1 MPHLRLREDNMT
13 IELSF
18 HGAAGTV
25 TGSCYRLRTSRA
37 SVIVDCG
44 MFQGSKTLKQ
54 LNYDP
59 FPFDVRTLDA
69 VLVTHAHI
77 DHSGLLPKL
86 MIAGYKGRMHCTTAT
101 AGLLGCMLPDSGHIQ
116 ESEVEQL
123 NRRKRHR
130 GHDPVTPI
138 YTAEDAVRCLD
149 QLETVDY
156 DAWTTVADGIR
167 ARWWNAGHLLGSAS
181 IEIEADDGDGK
192 PLRLLF
198 SGDIGPDHKL
208 LQAPA
213 EGPSGLDVVVVES
226 TYGGTDR
233 NELSN
238 DGKRTLLMQEVREA
252 AKAGGALLIPSF
264 AVERTQEI
272 VTDLIALMDAGRIP
286 QTPVFVDSPLAGKAT
301 EVFKRFADELGDGA
315 ALRKAFASP
324 HLHMTESVEQSKA
337 LARFDGFHI
346 IVAASGMCEAG
357 RIRHHL
363 RHWLARRQTT
373 VLIVGYQAVGTL
385 GRILQEGAK
394 AVRIQGD
401 EVLVRARIRTLDCY
415 SGHADGPELIDWLR
429 KRGRIGAG
437 LFLVHGEDEAV
448 AGLKQRVI
456 SAGLMPESRIIAPA
470 IDDVFELGPAG
481 VRLLSRQPDKRIDP
495 KAVSRLDWH
504 NDLSKLLIDIDEAV
518 GKVADE
524 KGRQRVIRQLRRA
537 LDASEDDQR
546 AGA

>member
-1 MPHLRLREDNMT
+1 MA

-25 TGSCYRLRTSRA
+25 TGSCFLLRTAQA
-37 SVIVDCG
+37 SVLVDCG

-54 LNYDP
+54 LNYEP
-59 FPFDVRTLDA
+59 FPFDPRTLDA

-86 MIAGYKGRMHCTTAT
+86 MLAGYRGIMHCTPAT

-116 ESEVEQL
+116 ESEVEHL

-130 GHDPVTPI
+130 GHEPVTPI
-138 YTAEDAVRCLD
+138 YTAIDAEKCLERL
-149 QLETVDY
+149 QPQEY
-156 DAWTTVADGIR
+156 DAWADVATGIR

-198 SGDIGPDHKL
+198 SGDLGPDHKL

-213 EGPSGLDVVVVES
+213 EGPTGLDFVVVES
-226 TYGGTDR
+226 TYGALDR
-233 NELSN
+233 QELSAN
-238 DGKRTLLMQEVREA
+238 GRRELLAREVADASR
-252 AKAGGALLIPSF
+252 AGGAMLIPSF
-264 AVERTQEI
+264 AVERTQEV
-272 VTDLIALMDAGRIP
+272 VTDLVALMEAGRIP
-286 QTPVFVDSPLAGKAT
+286 KTPIFVDSPLASKAT
-301 EVFKRFADELGDGA
+301 EVFKHFAEDLGAAA
-315 ALRKAFASP
+315 ALRRAFSSP
-324 HLHMTESVEQSKA
+324 LLHMTETVEQSKA

-363 RHWLARRQTT
+363 RHWLARPQAT
-373 VLIVGYQAVGTL
+373 VLMVGYQAIGTL
-385 GRILQEGAK
+385 GRILQDGAK

-401 EVLVRARIRTLDCY
+401 EVLVRARIRTLDSY
-415 SGHADGPELIDWLR
+415 SGHADGPELIDWLT

-437 LFLVHGEDEAV
+437 LFLVHGEEESLAGFRERLASARLMADE
-448 AGLKQRVI
+448 LI
-456 SAGLMPESRIIAPA
+456 LTPA
-470 IDDVFELGPAG
+470 IDDAFALEASGA
-481 VRLLSRQPDKRIDP
+481 RLVSRQPRKRIDP
-495 KAVSRLDWH
+495 ADVARLDWH

-518 GKVADE
+518 GNAADE
-524 KGRQRVIRQLRRA
+524 KSRQVVIRRLRRA
-537 LDASEDDQR
+537 LEA
-546 AGA
+546 AGEG

>member
-1 MPHLRLREDNMT
+1 MA

-37 SVIVDCG
+37 SILVDCG

-59 FPFDVRTLDA
+59 FPFDVRALNA

-86 MIAGYKGRMHCTTAT
+86 MLAGFKGCMYCTSAT

-138 YTAEDAVRCLD
+138 YGVEDAARCLD
-149 QLETVDY
+149 QLEAIDCDTWV
-156 DAWTTVADGIR
+156 TVADGIR

-181 IEIEADDGDGK
+181 VEVEADDGDGK
-192 PLRLLF
+192 QLRLLF
-198 SGDIGPDHKL
+198 SGDLGPNHKL
-208 LQAPA
+208 LQTPA
-213 EGPSGLDVVVVES
+213 EGPSGVDVVIIES
-226 TYGGTDR
+226 TYGAVDR
-233 NELSN
+233 NELSAE
-238 DGKRTLLMQEVREA
+238 GRRTLLVQEVREA
-252 AKAGGALLIPSF
+252 AKAGGAMLIPSF
-264 AVERTQEI
+264 AVERTQEV

-286 QTPVFVDSPLAGKAT
+286 QTSVFVDSPLASKAT
-301 EVFKRFADELGDGA
+301 EVFKRFADDLGDGA
-315 ALRKAFASP
+315 GLRKAFASP

-363 RHWLARRQTT
+363 RHWLARRQAT

-385 GRILQEGAK
+385 GRILQDGAR

-401 EVLVRARIRTLDCY
+401 EVLVRARIHTLDCY
-415 SGHADGPELIDWLR
+415 SGHADGLELLDWLR
-429 KRGRIGAG
+429 ARGHIGAG
-437 LFLVHGEDEAV
+437 IFLTHGEEEAI
-448 AGLKQRVI
+448 AGLRQRI
-456 SAGLMPESRIIAPA
+456 IGARLMPEAQIFVPA
-470 IDDVFELGPAG
+470 IDDVYELSPTS
-481 VRLLSRQPDKRIDP
+481 VRLVGQQPEKRIDP

-504 NDLSKLLIDIDEAV
+504 NDLSKLLIDIDGAV
-518 GKVADE
+518 GQAADE

-537 LDASEDDQR
+537 LEAAGDDQR
-546 AGA
+546 AGV